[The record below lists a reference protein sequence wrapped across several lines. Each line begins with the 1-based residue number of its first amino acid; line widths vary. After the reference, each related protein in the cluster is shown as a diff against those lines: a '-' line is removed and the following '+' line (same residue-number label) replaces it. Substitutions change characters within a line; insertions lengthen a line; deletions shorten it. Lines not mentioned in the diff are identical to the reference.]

1 MLEIPL
7 VQDLKAMTTSLLKF
21 KIQEVLKSSRVE
33 ISKTSATYVIYE
45 ISLSMLDSWNMVVH
59 SKSQINKPHPCRIK
73 K

>member
-33 ISKTSATYVIYE
+33 IFKTSATYVIYE
-45 ISLSMLDSWNMVVH
+45 I
-59 SKSQINKPHPCRIK
+59 P
-73 K
+73 